1 MTVKHDIASCAL
13 ETWKVNSMKTTTS
26 SDVSEEKSIAREL
39 AKRRAF
45 IVLFIVLIE
54 IVGAFIGLEGDM
66 LAHALNDYAI
76 LAISVVALVV
86 IGAMWKKQSL
96 AGLRKQHNILLILL
110 IVALVFQIYAFA
122 VEANDPTD
130 LGLNGNQQVHLT
142 SDHKSHDERGIV

>member
-1 MTVKHDIASCAL
+1 MKYDVESCAL
-13 ETWKVNSMKTTTS
+13 ETRKVDSMKTNVS

-66 LAHALNDYAI
+66 LAHALDDYAI
-76 LAISVVALVV
+76 LAISIVGLVL

-96 AGLRKQHNILLILL
+96 AGLRKQHNILLVLL
-110 IVALVFQIYAFA
+110 IIALVFQIYGFVA
-122 VEANDPTD
+122 EANDLTD
-130 LGLNGNQQVHLT
+130 LGNEYPSLT
-142 SDHKSHDERGIV
+142 ILILMIINKFI